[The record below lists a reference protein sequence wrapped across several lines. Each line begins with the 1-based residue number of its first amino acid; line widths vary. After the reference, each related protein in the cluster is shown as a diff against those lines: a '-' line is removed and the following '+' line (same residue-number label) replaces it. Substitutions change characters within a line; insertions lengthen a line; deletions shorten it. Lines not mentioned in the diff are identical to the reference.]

1 MAYVLES
8 ANGNELKQEN
18 FGEKEAL
25 NRIKALLSQWLR
37 MENQAVLLGSG
48 CSLQQE
54 GLLFWD
60 LEDAILEFLSEK
72 YQEAG
77 YENADAW
84 EIINQRAIDMIADVG
99 PSFEE
104 WLSYLTNTHFLLQ
117 EAKTGLIKIE
127 LKNIGEVTADT
138 LKLILLDIEKL
149 IFSLCTLKLPFPQID
164 QPTTHHAFVSKLLAR
179 DPSLGRAHIFTTN
192 YDTLIEQALDHL
204 NILYADGFIGKSV
217 SRFDTSS
224 YGLDIYYPG
233 EVSEGRVRRYDK
245 YLHLYKL
252 HGSISWKID
261 PEIKDIISQHPNL
274 DQARSWKSET
284 NIADQIKKI
293 DHAYDETNG
302 TLGILPTANKFSQT
316 LSTPFAHLFRSF
328 NIELKKP
335 QTFLLII
342 GYGFS
347 DEHINKIID
356 DAMTNPSLVLL
367 VVSPTKSDMIYK
379 HFQKYAQLGE
389 RAFYLYGDG
398 EDTGEEDKNKR
409 PATFYD
415 FTHNL
420 MPNIKWLDE
429 FVKLRQHEKKIENT
443 STRHPAPEE
452 GGAE

>member
-1 MAYVLES
+1 MAYVLKS
-8 ANGNELKQEN
+8 ANKNELEG
-18 FGEKEAL
+18 FDEKEAI

-48 CSLQQE
+48 CSLQHE

-60 LEDAILEFLSEK
+60 LESQTLEFLKDK
-72 YQEAG
+72 YQNPD
-77 YENADAW
+77 YKDDAAFK
-84 EIINQRAIDMIADVG
+84 IINNRMSQRCADNFVG
-99 PSFEE
+99 TNFEE
-104 WLSYLTNTHFLLQ
+104 WLSYLTNAHFLLQ
-117 EAKTGLIKIE
+117 DKNSGLKKIE
-127 LKNIGEVTADT
+127 LEVIGEVHAKT
-138 LKLILLDIEKL
+138 LETLLLDIEKL
-149 IFSLCTLKLPFPQID
+149 IFSLCTLELPMPQMNGV
-164 QPTTHHAFVSKLLAR
+164 TTHHAFVAKLLAR

-204 NILYADGFIGKSV
+204 NILYADGFTGKSV

-224 YGLDIYYPG
+224 YGLDVYYPG

-261 PEIKDIISQHPNL
+261 PEIKDIISKHPNL
-274 DQARSWKSET
+274 KQARSWKTET
-284 NIADQIKKI
+284 ELKGKIKKI
-293 DHAYDETNG
+293 DNAYEETNG

-316 LSTPFAHLFRSF
+316 LSTPFAHLFRSL
-328 NIELKKP
+328 NIELKKQ
-335 QTFLLII
+335 QTFLLIM
-342 GYGFS
+342 GYGFA

-367 VVSPTKSDMIYK
+367 VVSPTKSDTIYK
-379 HFQKYAQLGE
+379 YFQKYAQLGE
-389 RAFYLYGDG
+389 RAFYLYSEGGDIG
-398 EDTGEEDKNKR
+398 EIDKSEA

-429 FVKLRQHEKKIENT
+429 FVKLRQHEKKIE
-443 STRHPAPEE
+443 STNSRPPKEE
-452 GGAE
+452 GIV